1 MAYSTELQSIST
13 ILINCYI
20 SGNLVL
26 MLEENH
32 KTWSSVLRTKSSY
45 AGSTWLTNLNCKSLL
60 FMLARLLTPLLGIPQ
75 LALALLLFLPIVD
88 QGREKQTNKKKQN
101 KKNDKKNQPP
111 TYTVC
116 NLGNIGTRFKSS
128 CPQSNL
134 HDSGLTRGILG
145 SHHLNLRLRSSH
157 KKQCQA
163 TKAQLATVL
172 LRKGSK

>member
-1 MAYSTELQSIST
+1 MKFSVAYKIQLCWKYMTDKSQLQIFAIYACTSLNSIVRHPPASFSTPAFPANCRSGQRKNK
-13 ILINCYI
+13 LIKKNRI
-20 SGNLVL
+20 KR
-26 MLEENH
+26 M
-32 KTWSSVLRTKSSY
+32 T
-45 AGSTWLTNLNCKSLL
+45 
-60 FMLARLLTPLLGIPQ
+60 
-75 LALALLLFLPIVD
+75 
-88 QGREKQTNKKKQN
+88 KKK
-101 KKNDKKNQPP
+101 QPP